1 MRLTIFLLI
10 LYIAILTAGCSGH
23 ADRESTADGAHDTQ
37 FDKTISKADSLYN
50 CMQFRD
56 AYKLYLQLL
65 SNKETEADSK
75 KKLRV
80 LNDLRRTPRN
90 SVW

>member
-23 ADRESTADGAHDTQ
+23 AGRESTADGAHNTQ

-56 AYKLYLQLL
+56 AGGRQA
-65 SNKETEADSK
+65 SATK
-75 KKLRV
+75 KGVVIVDGKKV
-80 LNDLRRTPRN
+80 
-90 SVW
+90 VVK